1 MQALLD
7 MPNRRADTINQ
18 SGKVTLRR
26 TKPEL
31 TSRRAMMT
39 AAMPSMIQMA
49 RSIMGPREVSGGRP
63 PAAPRLDAMERWS
76 QRRGWSCR

>member
-7 MPNRRADTINQ
+7 MPNRRADIINQ
-18 SGKVTLRR
+18 SGKVILRR

-31 TSRRAMMT
+31 MSRRATIM

-49 RSIMGPREVSGGRP
+49 RSIIGPREVSGGRP
-63 PAAPRLDAMERWS
+63 PAAS
-76 QRRGWSCR
+76 

>member
-7 MPNRRADTINQ
+7 MPNRRADIISQ

-31 TSRRAMMT
+31 TSRRAMMV
-39 AAMPSMIQMA
+39 AAIPSMIQMA

-63 PAAPRLDAMERWS
+63 PAAPRVDAMERWS
-76 QRRGWSCR
+76 QGRG